1 MDCDAS
7 KDISADNGETMN
19 KLRILIGFGWLLVL
33 LSACST
39 QSGGLTLED
48 IPNGFTGPNVL
59 VTTSDSATI
68 RFDSG
73 VPTVCNA
80 AYGETTNYGQVATIP
95 MLDGATLDHELT
107 FIDLRPDTT
116 YHYLITATDIN
127 GNTYQSSD
135 FTFKTEPAETA
146 DLGINLL
153 DGAQVVDVSSNFG
166 GAANDETWGAESAID
181 GRSGSAWS
189 SNGDGDE
196 AYIEIELEQAVRIH
210 TLRVHTRSMPNDTAQ
225 IFSFT
230 VTSDAGETFGP
241 FELPDATQL
250 HSFDVDLL
258 ARALRFDVVSSN
270 GGNTGFVE
278 LEAYGDPASSP

>member
-1 MDCDAS
+1 
-7 KDISADNGETMN
+7 MN
-19 KLRILIGFGWLLVL
+19 TLRMMIGYALLLGLV
-33 LSACST
+33 SACST

-48 IPNGFTGPNVL
+48 IPGGFIGPNIL
-59 VTTSDSATI
+59 VTTSESATI

-107 FIDLRPDTT
+107 FIDLQPDTT
-116 YHYLITATDIN
+116 YHYRITATDIN
-127 GNTYQSSD
+127 GNAYQSSY
-135 FTFKTEPAETA
+135 FTFKTEPSETV
-146 DLGINLL
+146 DQGTNLL
-153 DGAQVVDVSSNFG
+153 EGAKVINVSSNFG

-189 SNGDGDE
+189 SNGDGDD
-196 AYIEIELEQAVRIH
+196 AYIEIELDQPARIN
-210 TLRVHTRSMPNDTAQ
+210 TLRAHTRSMPNDTAQ

-230 VTSDAGETFGP
+230 VTSEAGDTFGP
-241 FELPDATQL
+241 FELPDANQPY
-250 HSFDVDLL
+250 SFDLDLL
-258 ARALRFDVVSSN
+258 AQTLRFDVISSN

-278 LEAYGDPASSP
+278 LELYGEPDGSS